1 MLYDFAGREIKNTA
15 PVAQRL
21 LTWEPQDRYVPE
33 VTRGLSPRS
42 LDGILMEANVG
53 NVRAQALLARE
64 LEEKDFQSA
73 HAIGVRR
80 SAVQGLKWKCSPPA
94 GNENNPQAKAIAEAA
109 EAMLRAIAPQ
119 DANDDI
125 SDFSGLLG
133 DLMGAL
139 LPGYSCTEILWDDGG
154 ARILGFGPVASHAIT
169 FLASRQPLIVCT
181 NAPQG
186 LPLIPRKFVFHRHKT
201 RSGDVARSGLIRPLG
216 WMFCFAN
223 LGIKDLLRFVERY
236 GMPFLL
242 AKLDESSWK
251 TERGVI
257 AELVRNFGSDGGGV
271 FTKAVEAQ
279 LVEASGTG
287 DVYFK
292 LMEFFG
298 AWKTKTILGQLASS
312 EEASG
317 WSTGDAQSQVRR
329 DLLES
334 DVAQI
339 AATIRRDALAPWV
352 AFNYPP
358 GAVVPELQLIVDE
371 AVDFKLKSEV
381 VLNLKNAGKTVTDD
395 YVERTFGVEL
405 EEPAP
410 PAVPVVGPVTPPG
423 GADGLALSDKATT
436 PRQKRQ
442 AAAALAQ
449 QANAQVA
456 STALQQTTQ
465 NTRLM
470 TEWLGPVAE
479 AVAEAVAELPEPNP
493 DGSAPAGAMDL
504 FQKRLHALL
513 LSIPGLMDEMDTTRL
528 EKEISEAMF
537 AGDTNGRLQA
547 AGNLKS

>member
-1 MLYDFAGREIKNTA
+1 MT
-15 PVAQRL
+15 
-21 LTWEPQDRYVPE
+21 
-33 VTRGLSPRS
+33 
-42 LDGILMEANVG
+42 
-53 NVRAQALLARE
+53 
-64 LEEKDFQSA
+64 
-73 HAIGVRR
+73 
-80 SAVQGLKWKCSPPA
+80 
-94 GNENNPQAKAIAEAA
+94 
-109 EAMLRAIAPQ
+109 LR
-119 DANDDI
+119 
-125 SDFSGLLG
+125 
-133 DLMGAL
+133 
-139 LPGYSCTEILWDDGG
+139 
-154 ARILGFGPVASHAIT
+154 
-169 FLASRQPLIVCT
+169 
-181 NAPQG
+181 
-186 LPLIPRKFVFHRHKT
+186 
-201 RSGDVARSGLIRPLG
+201 
-216 WMFCFAN
+216 
-223 LGIKDLLRFVERY
+223 
-236 GMPFLL
+236 
-242 AKLDESSWK
+242 
-251 TERGVI
+251 
-257 AELVRNFGSDGGGV
+257 
-271 FTKAVEAQ
+271 
-279 LVEASGTG
+279 
-287 DVYFK
+287 
-292 LMEFFG
+292 
-298 AWKTKTILGQLASS
+298 ASS

>member
-1 MLYDFAGREIKNTA
+1 MIYDYAGREIKETA
-15 PVAQRL
+15 PVSSRL

-80 SAVQGLKWKCSPPA
+80 AAVQGLKWKCSPPA

-119 DANDDI
+119 VANDDI